1 MTKGKIVLLPFPFD
15 NLSSVKVR
23 PVVCLTEPIG
33 QYNHI
38 IVSFITS
45 RIPIDGQETDI
56 LIDNQHLEFSATG
69 LKATS
74 VLRLHRLMTIA
85 ENIIRRE
92 LGELPNDLKQQI
104 DERLKKLF
112 EL

>member
-15 NLSSVKVR
+15 NLSGVKVR
-23 PVVCLTEPIG
+23 PAVCLTEPIG

-45 RIPIDGQETDI
+45 RIPNDGQETDI
-56 LIDNQHLEFSATG
+56 LIDNKHLEFSATG

-92 LGELPNDLKQQI
+92 LGELPNDLKHQI